1 MAEYYMNL
9 LKQSGFAMNRIVA
22 GIIFMGTL
30 HASAQSYVSTTQTTL
45 QTTAGQLQLPDAVPG
60 GGSYIAAAALNG
72 AGQVF
77 APIQT
82 TTAFTISSGTSPLA
96 ASTTYI
102 WGYRCDQ

>member
-1 MAEYYMNL
+1 MAEDYMNL

-22 GIIFMGTL
+22 GIIQAGTSPT
-30 HASAQSYVSTTQTTL
+30 ANATVVTVTFTSTWQGTPKCGL
-45 QTTAGQLQLPDAVPG
+45 WPAN
-60 GGSYIAAAALNG
+60 SAAAALNG

-77 APIQT
+77 APIPT

>member
-1 MAEYYMNL
+1 MAEDYMNF
-9 LKQSGFAMNRIVA
+9 LKQSGFAMKRIVA
-22 GIIFMGTL
+22 GIIFMATL

-45 QTTAGQLQLPDAVPG
+45 QTMAGPLQLPDVVPG
-60 GGSYIAAAALNG
+60 GGSYIDARYYG

-77 APIQT
+77 APIPT

-96 ASTTYI
+96 ASMTYI